1 MTLWALSLQSLQS
14 SGPAQKAAQAA
25 RFHVSRPMEMPPPN
39 SRDEVLKL
47 LSDIHARE
55 ATYHNHKETSAWA
68 AAAVYAAFVASTLT
82 SSFSTFVSASPCW
95 YAAYVF
101 VLAAI
106 AVRYI
111 SIQYRLCRW
120 ASACV
125 AATDFVRMEI
135 VSKPNVGFDPT
146 DFGPV
151 PLVGSNGSDLNTW
164 LPKRLHAEVARV
176 QQQGQGA
183 RGTLEVLAYLFVVA
197 IAVGGL
203 YRAWGG

>member
-1 MTLWALSLQSLQS
+1 
-14 SGPAQKAAQAA
+14 
-25 RFHVSRPMEMPPPN
+25 MEMPPPN

-47 LSDIHARE
+47 LSDIHTRE
-55 ATYHNHKETSAWA
+55 AAYHNHKEASAWA

-82 SSFSTFVSASPCW
+82 SSFSTFISASPCL
-95 YAAYVF
+95 YVAYVL
-101 VLAAI
+101 VLATI

-111 SIQYRLCRW
+111 SVQYRLCRW
-120 ASACV
+120 ASAYV

-135 VSKPNVGFDPT
+135 VSKPNVGFDPAE
-146 DFGPV
+146 FGPV
-151 PLVGSNGSDLNTW
+151 PLVGANGNDLNTW

-183 RGTLEVLAYLFVVA
+183 RNTLEVLAYLFVVV